1 MDQRELETSEPRE
14 SFGELL
20 SQLAST
26 SAALIRD
33 QIELAKE
40 EMRENLA
47 RLRSG
52 LVTLAVSVVLG
63 LLALFT
69 LCAAAVIG
77 LGILV
82 GIGTSALIIGLGLA
96 LFCGILA
103 SSGIRR
109 LKRAHL
115 KPKEAVRSLKED
127 QEWLKEMT

>member
-1 MDQRELETSEPRE
+1 MSQREVEANEPRE

-33 QIELAKE
+33 QIELVKE

-52 LVTLAVSVVLG
+52 LVTLAVSAAIG

-77 LGILV
+77 LGIFI
-82 GIGTSALIIGLGLA
+82 GIATSALIIGFGLA
-96 LFCGILA
+96 LVAGIVA
-103 SSGIRR
+103 SLGMRR
-109 LKRAHL
+109 LKWARL
-115 KPKEAVRSLKED
+115 KPKETVRSLKED
-127 QEWLKEMT
+127 KEWLKQMT

>member
-1 MDQRELETSEPRE
+1 MVQREVETEPRE

-52 LVTLAVSVVLG
+52 LVTLAVSMVLG

-77 LGILV
+77 LGILI
-82 GIGTSALIIGLGLA
+82 GIGMSALIIGLGLA
-96 LFCGILA
+96 LIGGIVG

-109 LKRAHL
+109 LKRARL
-115 KPKEAVRSLKED
+115 KPKVTVQSLKED
-127 QEWLKEMT
+127 KEWLKELT